1 MLTELGKP
9 TSPTAKCKGVTLM
22 YIVDT
27 HCDSLLTVN
36 AERGLRNS
44 YNLSVKY
51 PQLQLFAEFV
61 PHDGM
66 PPEYRRKRI
75 FGLLDVYISEC
86 QRLGII
92 PVRDCQE
99 LNYAL
104 ENGLNASIL
113 AIEGGG
119 GLMPD
124 SVEIDTLYRM
134 GLRVMGL
141 CWDGN
146 ELASSAFDKEDHG
159 LSEAGGMMV
168 DILSAYGIIIDVSHL
183 SDRAFYDVME
193 RTAYPVIA
201 THSNFRDVAGNK
213 RNLTLDMAKRIAARG
228 GIIGLNLYPAFLNDS
243 GRADKSD
250 IYRHVDYALEHLGE
264 DVLCFGCDVDGV
276 TAYPCEF
283 SKDESVHDKLVDI
296 LLQRYSSGVVE
307 KIAGLNA
314 INFFKGNL

>member
-1 MLTELGKP
+1 
-9 TSPTAKCKGVTLM
+9 M

-36 AERGLRNS
+36 SETGLINS
-44 YNLSVKY
+44 HNLSAKY

-61 PHDGM
+61 PKDGM
-66 PPEYRRKRI
+66 PPEYRRKKI
-75 FGLLDVYISEC
+75 FNYLDMYIAEC
-86 QRLGII
+86 QRLGIL
-92 PVRDCQE
+92 PVRDTQE

-104 ENGLNASIL
+104 EQGMHSSIL

-119 GLMPD
+119 GLLPD
-124 SVEIDTLYRM
+124 SAEIDMLYRM

-141 CWDGN
+141 CWDTN
-146 ELASSAFDKEDHG
+146 ELATSSWDRDDLG
-159 LSEAGGMMV
+159 LSEEGKLMV
-168 DILSAYGIIIDVSHL
+168 DVLSAYGIIIDVSHL
-183 SDRAFYDVME
+183 SDRSFYDVIE

-201 THSNFRDVAGNK
+201 THSNFRDICASP
-213 RNLTLDMAKRIAARG
+213 RNLTLDMAKRIAGRG
-228 GIIGLNLYPAFLNDS
+228 GIIGLNIYPAFLNDS

-264 DVLCFGCDVDGV
+264 DVLCFGCDIDGV
-276 TAYPCEF
+276 EEYPEGF
-283 SKDESVHDKLVDI
+283 DSDSSIHDRLVDI
-296 LLQRYSSGVVE
+296 LLERYSTGVVE

>member
-1 MLTELGKP
+1 
-9 TSPTAKCKGVTLM
+9 M

-27 HCDSLLTVN
+27 HCDSLLTVS
-36 AERGLRNS
+36 AERGLKNPH
-44 YNLSVKY
+44 NLSAKY
-51 PQLQLFAEFV
+51 PQMQLFAEFV
-61 PHDGM
+61 PCEGM
-66 PPEYRRKRI
+66 PAEYRRKRI
-75 FGLLDVYISEC
+75 FGLLDVYIAEC

-99 LNYAL
+99 LNYAI
-104 ENGLNASIL
+104 ENGLSSSIL

-124 SVEIDTLYRM
+124 SREIDTLYRM

-141 CWDGN
+141 CWDTN
-146 ELASSAFDKEDHG
+146 ELATSAWDKEDLG
-159 LSEAGGMMV
+159 LTELGKLMV

-183 SDRAFYDVME
+183 SDRSFYDVIE

-201 THSNFRDVAGNK
+201 THSNFRDICASP
-213 RNLTLDMAKRIAARG
+213 RNLTLDMAKRIASRG
-228 GIIGLNLYPAFLNDS
+228 GIIGLNLYPGFLSDS
-243 GRADKSD
+243 GVADKDD

-264 DVLCFGCDVDGV
+264 DTLCFGCDIDGV
-276 TAYPCEF
+276 EAYPCGFNE
-283 SKDESVHDKLVDI
+283 DESIHDTLVDI
-296 LLQRYSSGVVE
+296 LLKRYSEGVVE

>member
-1 MLTELGKP
+1 
-9 TSPTAKCKGVTLM
+9 M

-36 AERGLRNS
+36 ADRGLKNPH
-44 YNLSVKY
+44 NLSAKY

-61 PHDGM
+61 PKDGM

-75 FGLLDVYISEC
+75 FGLLDVYIAEC
-86 QRLGII
+86 QRLGIL

-99 LNYAL
+99 LNYAI
-104 ENGLNASIL
+104 ENGLNSSIL

-119 GLMPD
+119 GLLPD
-124 SVEIDTLYRM
+124 STEIDTLYRM

-141 CWDGN
+141 CWDTN
-146 ELASSAFDKEDHG
+146 ELAASAWDREDTG
-159 LSEAGGMMV
+159 LTEDGKAMV

-183 SDRAFYDVME
+183 SDRSFYDVME

-201 THSNFRDVAGNK
+201 THSNFRDVCQSP
-213 RNLTLDMAKRIAARG
+213 RNLTLDMARRIASRG
-228 GIIGLNLYPAFLNDS
+228 GIIGLNIYPGFLNDS
-243 GRADKSD
+243 GRADKDD
-250 IYRHVDYALEHLGE
+250 IYRHVDYCLDKIGE
-264 DVLCFGCDVDGV
+264 DVLCFGCDIDGV
-276 TAYPCEF
+276 EAYPCGF
-283 SKDESVHDKLVDI
+283 SEDESIHDTLVDI
-296 LLQRYSSGVVE
+296 LLERYSSSMVE

>member
-1 MLTELGKP
+1 ME
-9 TSPTAKCKGVTLM
+9 CVM

-36 AERGLRNS
+36 AEQGLVNS
-44 YNLSVKY
+44 HNLSARY

-61 PHDGM
+61 PKDGM
-66 PPEYRRKRI
+66 PPEYRRKKI
-75 FGLLDVYISEC
+75 FGLLDVYIAEC

-99 LNYAL
+99 LNYAI
-104 ENGLNASIL
+104 ENGYRSSIL

-124 SVEIDTLYRM
+124 STEIDTLYRM

-141 CWDGN
+141 CWDTN
-146 ELASSAFDKEDHG
+146 ELASSAWDREDLG
-159 LSEAGGMMV
+159 LTEEGKLMV
-168 DILSAYGIIIDVSHL
+168 DILCAYGIIIDVSHL
-183 SDRAFYDVME
+183 SDRSFYDVIE

-201 THSNFRDVAGNK
+201 THSNFRDICASP
-213 RNLTLDMAKRIAARG
+213 RNLTLDMARRIASRG
-228 GIIGLNLYPAFLNDS
+228 GIIGLNIYPAFLNDS
-243 GRADKSD
+243 GRADKDD

-264 DVLCFGCDVDGV
+264 DVLCFGCDIDGV
-276 TAYPCEF
+276 EAYPSGFCED
-283 SKDESVHDKLVDI
+283 SSIHDTLVDI
-296 LLQRYSSGVVE
+296 LLERYSQSVVE
-307 KIAGLNA
+307 KISGLNA

>member
-1 MLTELGKP
+1 
-9 TSPTAKCKGVTLM
+9 M

-36 AERGLRNS
+36 SETGLINS
-44 YNLSVKY
+44 HNISAKN

-61 PHDGM
+61 PCKGM
-66 PPEYRRKRI
+66 PAEYRSRQI

-92 PVRDCQE
+92 PVRDTHE
-99 LNYAL
+99 LNYAV
-104 ENGLNASIL
+104 ENGMHGSIL

-119 GLMPD
+119 GLLPG
-124 SVEIDTLYRM
+124 SPELDTLYRM

-141 CWDGN
+141 CWDSN
-146 ELASSAFDKEDHG
+146 ELATSAWDGEDLG
-159 LSEAGGMMV
+159 LTEAGKQMV

-183 SDRAFYDVME
+183 SDKSFYDVIE

-201 THSNFRDVAGNK
+201 THSNFRDVCASP

-228 GIIGLNLYPAFLNDS
+228 GIIGLNLYPGFLNDS
-243 GRADKSD
+243 GKAGKDD
-250 IYRHVDYALEHLGE
+250 IYRHVDYCLEKLGE
-264 DVLCFGCDVDGV
+264 DVLCFGCDIDGV
-276 TAYPCEF
+276 ESYPEGLDTD
-283 SKDESVHDKLVDI
+283 SSLHDQLVDI
-296 LLQRYSSGVVE
+296 LLEKYSESVVE

>member
-1 MLTELGKP
+1 
-9 TSPTAKCKGVTLM
+9 M

-36 AERGLRNS
+36 SEIGLKNAH
-44 YNLSVKY
+44 NLSKRY

-61 PHDGM
+61 PCKGM
-66 PPEYRRKRI
+66 PLEYRRKRI
-75 FGLLDVYISEC
+75 FGLLDVYIAEC

-99 LNYAL
+99 LNYAI
-104 ENGLNASIL
+104 ENGLPSSIL

-124 SVEIDTLYRM
+124 STEIDTLYRM

-141 CWDGN
+141 CWDAN
-146 ELASSAFDKEDHG
+146 ELAASAWDKDDTG
-159 LSEAGGMMV
+159 LTEEGKLMV

-183 SDRAFYDVME
+183 SDRSFYDVIE

-201 THSNFRDVAGNK
+201 THSNFRDICASP
-213 RNLTLDMAKRIAARG
+213 RNLTLDMAKRIASRG
-228 GIIGLNLYPAFLNDS
+228 GIIGLNLYPGFLSDS
-243 GRADKSD
+243 GKADKDD

-264 DVLCFGCDVDGV
+264 DVLCFGCDIDGIEE
-276 TAYPCEF
+276 YPFGF
-283 SKDESVHDKLVDI
+283 SEDESIHDRLVDI
-296 LLQRYSSGVVE
+296 LLERYSHGVVE

>member
-1 MLTELGKP
+1 
-9 TSPTAKCKGVTLM
+9 M

-36 AERGLRNS
+36 ADRGLINS
-44 YNLSVKY
+44 HNISARY

-61 PHDGM
+61 PKDGM

-86 QRLGII
+86 QRLGIL

-99 LNYAL
+99 LNYAI
-104 ENGLNASIL
+104 EHNMRSSIL

-119 GLMPD
+119 GLLPD
-124 SVEIDTLYRM
+124 STQIDTLYRM
-134 GLRVMGL
+134 GLRVMSL
-141 CWDGN
+141 CWDSN
-146 ELASSAFDKEDHG
+146 ELATSCWDKEDLG
-159 LSEAGGMMV
+159 LTEEGKGMV

-183 SDRAFYDVME
+183 SDRSFYDVIE

-201 THSNFRDVAGNK
+201 THSNFRDVCASP
-213 RNLTLDMAKRIAARG
+213 RNLTLDMARRIASRG
-228 GIIGLNLYPAFLNDS
+228 GIIGLNVYPAFLSDS

-250 IYRHVDYALEHLGE
+250 IYRHVDYALDKLGE
-264 DVLCFGCDVDGV
+264 DVLCFGCDIDGV
-276 TAYPCEF
+276 EEYPDGFNEN
-283 SKDESVHDKLVDI
+283 ESIHDRLVDI
-296 LLQRYSSGVVE
+296 LLERYSESVVE